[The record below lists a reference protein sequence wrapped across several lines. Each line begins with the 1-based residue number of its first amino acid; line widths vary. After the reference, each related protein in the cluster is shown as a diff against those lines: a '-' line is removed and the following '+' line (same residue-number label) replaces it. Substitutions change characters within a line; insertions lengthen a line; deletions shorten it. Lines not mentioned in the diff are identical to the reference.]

1 MKSTLYF
8 GWVLLPFVI
17 AISKE
22 FEAPVARRDADM
34 EVFSK
39 EKTSIVSDDVKSSE
53 IMCGVY
59 LCPSLP
65 DHAVSYIQE
74 GCQGTFTHWI
84 QDLHQK
90 QIQETQLIE
99 TISTSKEECIHLST
113 LIGLIGFS
121 SIISFLLGWR
131 EHHFQNTKI

>member
-1 MKSTLYF
+1 MKSTLFF
-8 GWVLLPFVI
+8 GWVLLPFVF

-34 EVFSK
+34 
-39 EKTSIVSDDVKSSE
+39 
-53 IMCGVY
+53 CGVY

-65 DHAVSYIQE
+65 NHAVSYIQE
-74 GCQGTFTHWI
+74 GCQGTFSHWI

-99 TISTSKEECIHLST
+99 TVSTSTSKEECIHLST
-113 LIGLIGFS
+113 LIGLTLFS
-121 SIISFLLGWR
+121 STISFLLGWR

>member
-22 FEAPVARRDADM
+22 FEAPVARRDAD
-34 EVFSK
+34 
-39 EKTSIVSDDVKSSE
+39 
-53 IMCGVY
+53 MCGVY

-99 TISTSKEECIHLST
+99 TVSTSKEECIHLST
-113 LIGLIGFS
+113 LIGLIGLEN
-121 SIISFLLGWR
+121 IIFKIPKYKYF
-131 EHHFQNTKI
+131 HFNKKHST

>member
-8 GWVLLPFVI
+8 GWVLIPFVF

-22 FEAPVARRDADM
+22 FEAPVSRRDADR
-34 EVFSK
+34 
-39 EKTSIVSDDVKSSE
+39 
-53 IMCGVY
+53 CAVY

-90 QIQETQLIE
+90 EIQETNLIE
-99 TISTSKEECIHLST
+99 NISTPKERCIHLST
-113 LIGLIGFS
+113 LIGLTLFS
-121 SIISFLLGWR
+121 SIISFILGWR